1 MTRGQIQNTEKNRK
15 EKNGGKR
22 LKVYTRKWQRDRETE
37 RRREGETERQKDR
50 ETEKQRDRE
59 TEKQI
64 CKETERHR
72 G

>member
-37 RRREGETERQKDR
+37 RHRVRETNKQWTERKRNR
-50 ETEKQRDRE
+50 ER
-59 TEKQI
+59 QI
-64 CKETERHR
+64 VKLNCFV
-72 G
+72 